1 MGRCIIVINSISS
14 SGANIIIDNKNQKS
28 SDNQVKIL
36 QHQEMAVQKQI
47 ESIKQNDKMDIKTK
61 QELIKPLESQIQSI
75 ESQIQQVQMDAM
87 GKKNDISDSSNKRQI
102 SSSTSSEEL
111 ENKIEV
117 SKNMLFISMSGIYKQ
132 TRSLNSIR
140 KGFNNQANI
149 LNSDADFDEM
159 TRNYNGAKRK
169 RAEAASDVG
178 RANAMQSKIGKVN
191 NDIKKSE
198 KNINDLNE
206 KKETLKIDNT
216 ENQVKNIDKFA

>member
-1 MGRCIIVINSISS
+1 
-14 SGANIIIDNKNQKS
+14 
-28 SDNQVKIL
+28 
-36 QHQEMAVQKQI
+36 
-47 ESIKQNDKMDIKTK
+47 
-61 QELIKPLESQIQSI
+61 
-75 ESQIQQVQMDAM
+75 
-87 GKKNDISDSSNKRQI
+87 
-102 SSSTSSEEL
+102 
-111 ENKIEV
+111 
-117 SKNMLFISMSGIYKQ
+117 MSGIYKQ

-216 ENQVKNIDKFA
+216 ENQVKNIEEFA

>member
-1 MGRCIIVINSISS
+1 MINSISS
-14 SGANIIIDNKNQKS
+14 SSANIIIDNKNQKS

-87 GKKNDISDSSNKRQI
+87 GKKNDIYDSSNKRQI
-102 SSSTSSEEL
+102 SSSTSSEGL

-216 ENQVKNIDKFA
+216 ENQVKNIDEFA